1 MNSIIL
7 HLVFIILG
15 VLILYTLRNIKSLY
29 IVHVLISFLSL
40 FFSINALV
48 TKKFLIQTQIDVIQI
63 IPDLF
68 ISFSLD
74 GLGIIFLITSNA
86 LWLMTAIYSHKY
98 LELNKYK
105 NKAKFY
111 IFFTLSMFATNAI
124 IYSSNLLTTFIFY
137 EILTISTYPLVTF
150 KGDDDSISSG
160 KKYLYYLL
168 GTSIIFLLPAIIII
182 YSIAGTLDY
191 KIGGILTSYNNP
203 LMINILIILL
213 IFGVAKSAIMPF
225 HKWLPFAM
233 IAPTPVSALLHAVA
247 VVKSGVFIIIKVV
260 LYIFGPLILQE
271 SGANII
277 IILFASITILLSS
290 ITAIKQDS
298 IKLRLAYSTIGQLS
312 YIVLAIAI
320 LAPYSILAA
329 TLHLIFHAIGKIILF
344 LTAGIITTGIGIKK
358 VSEMNGLASKFP
370 YTIFLMS
377 LGALIMIGLPPTIGF
392 ISKWYLIIG
401 IIESTKIYLL
411 AVIVIS
417 TLLNA
422 SYYLPMI
429 YKPYFKSFEA
439 KYNESNSEDMCLV
452 APVIIIGLA
461 AIILFFNTD
470 LIIMFIQEYIIKL

>member
-1 MNSIIL
+1 
-7 HLVFIILG
+7 
-15 VLILYTLRNIKSLY
+15 
-29 IVHVLISFLSL
+29 
-40 FFSINALV
+40 
-48 TKKFLIQTQIDVIQI
+48 
-63 IPDLF
+63 
-68 ISFSLD
+68 
-74 GLGIIFLITSNA
+74 
-86 LWLMTAIYSHKY
+86 
-98 LELNKYK
+98 
-105 NKAKFY
+105 
-111 IFFTLSMFATNAI
+111 MFATNAI

-150 KGDDDSISSG
+150 KGDSDSISNG

-191 KIGGILTSYNNP
+191 EIGGILTSYNNP
-203 LMINILIILL
+203 LVIKILIILL

-271 SGANII
+271 SGADII

-290 ITAIKQDS
+290 IIAIKQDS

-392 ISKWYLIIG
+392 ISKWYLIVG

-411 AVIVIS
+411 AVIIIS

-429 YKPYFKSFEA
+429 YKPYFKSFET
-439 KYNESNSEDMCLV
+439 KYNEGNSEDMRLV

-470 LIIMFIQEYIIKL
+470 SIIIFIQEYIIKL